1 MARFS
6 KTDWLET
13 GLNLLSKSGPEAIRI
28 ELLCEAAKRTKGSF
42 YHHFTNRAAFVA
54 ALISYWQATR
64 TKDIISKTNAGATS
78 PRQRLEDLGVNV
90 LQADGDL
97 ENSIRRWSMI
107 DETVANI
114 VQEVDK
120 QRVDYIAGLV
130 AELYRIDVQTAHDL
144 ALVQYTVFV
153 GMLMIGQSTGT
164 DRRMALGKLLTRMSD
179 STFTY

>member
-1 MARFS
+1 MPRFS

-13 GLNLLSKSGPEAIRI
+13 GLQLLSKSGSEAIRI
-28 ELLCEAAKRTKGSF
+28 ELLCEAAKRTRGSF
-42 YHHFTNRAAFVA
+42 YHHFTNRARFVR
-54 ALISYWQATR
+54 ALVEHWQDSR
-64 TKDIISKTNAGATS
+64 TKDIISKTNDGATS

-97 ENSIRRWSMI
+97 ENAIRRWSAL
-107 DETVANI
+107 DQTVAKV
-114 VQEVDK
+114 VQEVDR

-130 AELYRIDVQTAHDL
+130 AELYQIDAKTAHDL

-153 GMLMIGQSTGT
+153 GMLMVGQITGT

-179 STFTY
+179 STFTD